1 MTSDIQKKIYII
13 KDGYKSGV
21 KVGQKLS
28 KGGVFASKG
37 QSKLKVNEEGK
48 VLEVDKDSVI
58 LGVEEVF
65 TKPLYGLL
73 PKKNKSG
80 ETVIKGEILTTGALN
95 IMDYKAIVGDIQA
108 QRYIIN
114 EAKKVYAD
122 QGQDL
127 NDKHME
133 IVVKQLFSKVFIE
146 DPGESSFIPGTY
158 IKYEEY
164 IQKNE
169 ELIAQNK
176 QVAKGQRIALGL
188 TTIAKETDSWLSA
201 ASFQETIRVM
211 VGASLRGAVDNLS
224 DLKAN
229 VIIGRLLPIGENY
242 RNMHGY

>member
-1 MTSDIQKKIYII
+1 M
-13 KDGYKSGV
+13 
-21 KVGQKLS
+21 

-37 QSKLKVNEEGK
+37 TSKLKVNEEGK
-48 VLEVDKDSVI
+48 VLEVDGDAVI
-58 LGVEEVF
+58 LGVQEVF
-65 TKPLYGLL
+65 SKSLFGLL

-80 ETVIKGEILTTGALN
+80 ESVLKGEILTTGALN
-95 IMDYKAIVGDIQA
+95 IMEYKQIVGDLQA

-114 EAKKVYAD
+114 EAKKVYSD

-133 IVVKQLFSKVFIE
+133 IIVKQLFSKVFIE
-146 DPGESSFIPGTY
+146 DSGDSSFIPGTY
-158 IKYEEY
+158 VKYEDF
-164 IQKNE
+164 IKKNE
-169 ELIAQNK
+169 ELTAQGK
-176 QVAKGQRIALGL
+176 QIAKGQRMALGL

-211 VGASLRGAVDNLS
+211 VGASLRGAIDNLS